1 MFGIS
6 LKRWT
11 NIQLEPRENFSVD
24 TIQGESTV
32 STQKRNRGFME
43 RTPGNMLRQE
53 IQDLKY

>member
-11 NIQLEPRENFSVD
+11 NIQLETREDFSVD

-32 STQKRNRGFME
+32 STQKRNHGFME
-43 RTPGNMLRQE
+43 RTPENMLRHE